1 MSDNHKR
8 FGSGK
13 MNQMIKK
20 SENSDPVKQFRSNS
34 SISAQE
40 FIETYM
46 EVYRAGGTNKDLAT
60 KLGVKLQQ
68 VYPLRDRTNKI
79 LESENTQLPP
89 LIPVDRKYGSGLNT
103 QELAELVRKELASD
117 AEQLA
122 NMSRPDIHRIHR

>member
-1 MSDNHKR
+1 MS
-8 FGSGK
+8 
-13 MNQMIKK
+13 KK
-20 SENSDPVKQFRSNS
+20 SETSPGSYRSNS

-40 FIETYM
+40 FIEKYM